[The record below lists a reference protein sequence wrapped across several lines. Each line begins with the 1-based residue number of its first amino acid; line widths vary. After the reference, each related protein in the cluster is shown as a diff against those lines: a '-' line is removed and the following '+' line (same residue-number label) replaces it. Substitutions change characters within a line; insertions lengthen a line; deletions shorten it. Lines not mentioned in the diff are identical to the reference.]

1 MLTCQLFTHLLELL
15 LQLIHLLL
23 VSLAEGLQPL
33 RVDRL
38 QRCQLSL
45 MLLLLQ
51 LQGVLELL
59 ISV

>member
-33 RVDRL
+33 RVDCL
-38 QRCQLSL
+38 QRRQLSL
-45 MLLLLQ
+45 VLLLLQ
-51 LQGVLELL
+51 LQGVSELL